1 MKLLPQP
8 SCRLALYFAII
19 ATTGAAAAHA
29 NYATAE
35 VERPESQQ
43 EYWAQIDG
51 RDWDAAA
58 VAAEKLVAAARE
70 KAREKPL
77 GLAEALSL
85 LGDAQLGKKDYAAAE
100 ASYSEALKL
109 VEQHAGTMSSN
120 LLAPLSGM
128 GYTLARSGQP
138 DKAVPY
144 LDRAL
149 VISHR
154 SYGLFDLG
162 QQTLLRQLAASLT
175 QLNRQPEAE
184 RHMLYL
190 QRVGERAYGRRDPR
204 LVPTLLTVGDWYAL
218 VGDFMRARITYR
230 AAMDIVERKL
240 GPNDLA
246 LVEPLRHLA
255 LSYTQEITYSTLG
268 LPTGRGSVPTD
279 ADGTSN
285 EFKSMNPRYIDS
297 DGEKAL
303 ERALK
308 ILDTHPEAAHK
319 VVAETLVQ
327 TGDWFQIK
335 AQSDKALTYYR
346 RAAALAMPADD
357 AKPADAQT
365 PAAAPGLLSFPV
377 RVYYPTPL
385 LATRNAQLPADQ
397 VDEKYVQVEFT
408 VTNVGYVAN
417 AKVTDQNGTARQASE
432 FLQAIRASRYRP
444 KFVNG
449 EPVATPGVTSREV
462 FKVRK
467 VTEEKES

>member
-1 MKLLPQP
+1 MKLLLQP

-19 ATTGAAAAHA
+19 ATTGAASA
-29 NYATAE
+29 NATYATGD

-43 EYWAQIDG
+43 EYWAQIDE

-58 VAAEKLVAAARE
+58 AAAEKLVAAARE
-70 KAREKPL
+70 KAKEKPL

-100 ASYSEALKL
+100 ATYSEALKL

-120 LLAPLSGM
+120 LLAPLSGL
-128 GYTLARSGQP
+128 GYTLARTGQH

-149 VISHR
+149 IISHR

-162 QQTLLRQLAASLT
+162 QQPLLRQLAASLT
-175 QLNRQPEAE
+175 HVSRQPEAE

-204 LVPTLLTVGDWYAL
+204 LVPTLLIVGDWYAL
-218 VGDFMRARITYR
+218 VGDFMRARVTYR
-230 AAMDIVERKL
+230 GALDIVERKL

-246 LVEPLRHLA
+246 IVEPLRHLA
-255 LSYTQEITYSTLG
+255 ESYTQEIRYSTLG

-285 EFKSMNPRYIDS
+285 EFKSLNPRYIDS

-308 ILDTHPEAAHK
+308 ILATHPDASPG

-335 AQSDKALTYYR
+335 AQSEKALTFYR
-346 RAAALAMPADD
+346 RAAALATSADD
-357 AKPADAQT
+357 PKSADAQT
-365 PAAAPGLLSFPV
+365 PSAPALLSFPV
-377 RVYYPTPL
+377 RVYYPTPI

-397 VDEKYVQVEFT
+397 VDERYVQVEFT
-408 VTNVGYVAN
+408 VTNAGDVAN
-417 AKVTDQNGTARQASE
+417 AKVIDQNGTARQASE

-467 VTEEKES
+467 VTEGEKDS